1 MINFDD
7 VVKENITENNPNFPQ
22 IFDHLCRIL
31 INGGSWS
38 GKTNP
43 LFNLI
48 NHQLDIVEIY
58 L

>member
-7 VVKENITENNPNFPQ
+7 VVKENITENSPNLPQ

-31 INGGSWS
+31 INGSSWS
-38 GKTNP
+38 GKTNS

-48 NHQLDIVEIY
+48 KPSTRY
-58 L
+58 W